1 MKKTL
6 LLGGMLSMFFYADA
20 QQRLVMYEE
29 FSGEN
34 CAPCAQLN
42 PLFWDFLN
50 TAPNAN
56 RVVLLKYQ
64 TNIPPNAIRPLYD
77 QNATEADARLN
88 YYAVNSAPNGRVNG
102 RKNHPGPNAG
112 WPGGYLQAGGQDS
125 MNNEI
130 NTPSP
135 FNIIVAQP
143 TVSGSTLNAS
153 ITVNAVAGY
162 SGTNVKLRVALVESL
177 HYTTAPGN
185 NGEVD
190 FHNVMRKMYPNTD
203 GQTIP
208 NTWTSGQ
215 NATYTIS
222 GAIPQYVDKAAET
235 LFLLVWI
242 QDDGNKSIAQAAKS
256 AHLPV
261 PALDVKATISTPV
274 NGTLFCGTANTAQHK
289 VTLKNTGTTTVT
301 SADIYYKVGN
311 GAYTAFNWTGS
322 LAANASTDV
331 TIGTVTVAGNT
342 VITDSVG
349 KLNGV
354 AEVNPANSVAK
365 TTVTGVASGSALPL
379 ETGFEN
385 GMAAGYTVFNGSNQV
400 VTATKGAGG
409 DDWFAGQ
416 GEDPMGPDN
425 TTWAAAAPNFNSDP
439 GYTTVLSF
447 PYATMPAGDK
457 SLDFYYAHALRGST
471 GDRLDIVYSTD
482 CGANWT
488 SVWNKSG
495 TDLATAPA
503 TGEQNLFIPT
513 PSQWRFGSVSL
524 SAVTGD
530 ALIGFKSS
538 SNGGN
543 YLFIDKVKLRSGTPT
558 GIEELVSG
566 GSVTLYPNPVTNQ
579 VNIDLNM
586 VKPAQVT
593 FSIVNVVGQVIGTPV
608 VKTLSAGNS
617 VTNIATDDLAPG
629 IYFMNIVTEK
639 GSIQQKFVKQ

>member
-20 QQRLVMYEE
+20 QQRLVIYES

-34 CAPCAQLN
+34 CAPCAQTN
-42 PLFWDFLN
+42 PPFWDFLN
-50 TAPNAN
+50 TAPNN
-56 RVVLLKYQ
+56 TRVVLLKYQ
-64 TNIPPNAIRPLYD
+64 ANIPPNPVRPLYD
-77 QNATEADARLN
+77 QNAAESDARLT
-88 YYAVNSAPNGRVNG
+88 YYGVNSAPNGRVDG
-102 RKNHPGPNAG
+102 RVNHPGQYAG
-112 WPGGYLQAGGQDS
+112 HPGNYLDAGGQDS
-125 MNNEI
+125 MNNEMNI
-130 NTPSP
+130 PSP
-135 FNIIVAQP
+135 FNITVTP
-143 TVSGSTLNAS
+143 TVSGSTLSAN
-153 ITVNAVAGY
+153 ITVNAVAAF
-162 SGTNVKLRVALVESL
+162 SGTNVKLRAALVESL
-177 HYTTAPGN
+177 HFTTAPGN

-190 FHNVMRKMYPNTD
+190 FHNVMRKMYPNPD

-235 LFLLVWI
+235 LFLIVWI
-242 QDDGNKSIAQAAKS
+242 QDDGNKKIAQAAKS
-256 AHLPV
+256 AHLPLPV
-261 PALDVKATISTPV
+261 LDVKATIASPA
-274 NGTLFCGTANTAQHK
+274 NGALFCGTANTAQHK

-301 SADIYYKVGN
+301 SADIYYKIGS
-311 GAYTAFNWTGS
+311 GAYTVYNWTGS

-331 TIGTVTVAGNT
+331 TVGTVTITGST
-342 VITDSVG
+342 TITDSVG

-354 AEVNPANSVAK
+354 AEINPANSVAK
-365 TTVTGVASGSALPL
+365 TTATGVASGAALPL

-385 GMAAGYTVFNGSNQV
+385 GMAAGYTVFNGTNQV
-400 VTATKGAGG
+400 VTNTMGAGG
-409 DDWFAGQ
+409 KDWFAGQ
-416 GEDPMGPDN
+416 GENPMGPDN
-425 TTWAAAAPNFNSDP
+425 TTWAAAAPNHNSAA

-447 PYATMPAGDK
+447 PYASMPAGAK
-457 SLDFYYAHALRGST
+457 ALDFYYAHALRGTT

-495 TDLATAPA
+495 TDLATASP
-503 TGEQNLFIPT
+503 TGAQALFIPT
-513 PSQWRFGSVSL
+513 PAQWRFASVDL

-543 YLFIDKVKLRSGTPT
+543 YLFVDKVKLRTGTTT

-566 GSVTLYPNPVTNQ
+566 GNVTLYPNPVTNQ
-579 VNIDLNM
+579 VNVDLNM
-586 VKPAQVT
+586 VKSAQVT
-593 FSIVNVVGQVIGTPV
+593 FSIVNVVGQVIGAPV
-608 VKTLSAGNS
+608 VKTLAAGNS

-639 GSIQQKFVKQ
+639 GNIQQKFVKQ